1 MRILRE
7 SIPLTLE
14 IDPELH
20 VRIEAAAAKRGLP
33 VQELIVVILRAT
45 FATSASTQ
53 TEAEA
58 REWSRLSVP
67 VFARD
72 WDSDA
77 DSVYDEA
84 PQRM

>member
-1 MRILRE
+1 MRKRRE

-20 VRIEAAAAKRGLP
+20 PRIEAAAAERGLSVP
-33 VQELIVVILRAT
+33 DLVVVILRAMFET
-45 FATSASTQ
+45 NGETQ
-53 TEAEA
+53 VAADA
-58 REWSRLSVP
+58 REWSQLSVP